1 MRQRRVGKL
10 RSEFNQTV
18 LINQTQFDSQYFR
31 LDDIPA
37 HLTSGKNIFKLYGN
51 NQLLKAGTQIMVQV
65 TDINGAPVYHHV
77 NNYVDSTGRL
87 VVGIW
92 VYGLARLQLIQV
104 L

>member
-18 LINQTQFDSQYFR
+18 LINQTEFDSQYFR
-31 LDDIPA
+31 LDDIPT

-51 NQLLKAGTQIMVQV
+51 NQLLKAGTQIMIQV

-77 NNYVDSTGRL
+77 NN
-87 VVGIW
+87 
-92 VYGLARLQLIQV
+92 
-104 L
+104 